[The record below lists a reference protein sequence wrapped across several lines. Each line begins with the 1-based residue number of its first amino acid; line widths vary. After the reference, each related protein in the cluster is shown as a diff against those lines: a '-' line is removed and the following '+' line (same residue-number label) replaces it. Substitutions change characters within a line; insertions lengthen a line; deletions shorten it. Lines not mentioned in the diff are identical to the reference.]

1 MSHPKHGATFS
12 LRHYDML
19 HAWIMTCYMHG
30 FLDWSNK
37 YIKNATLQI
46 SLAFQMSV
54 LERLEN
60 VHFSQIE
67 RFEHT

>member
-1 MSHPKHGATFS
+1 MAQRFRYGILSRF
-12 LRHYDML
+12 
-19 HAWIMTCYMHG
+19 MTCYMHG

-54 LERLEN
+54 LEMLEN